1 MNETCNCHDRDE
13 GLPAVPVGLAGLVDY
28 APGAIVSR
36 TVAENGGGNVT
47 LFAFAAGQ
55 GLSEHSAPFD
65 ALVTVLDG
73 EGVFV
78 VGGQPHRVAAGQILR
93 MPANIPHAVRGGQ
106 PFKMMLVMLR
116 EKE

>member
-13 GLPAVPVGLAGLVDY
+13 GLPTVPVDLAGLVNY

-47 LFAFAAGQ
+47 LFAFAVGQ

-65 ALVTVLDG
+65 ALVSVLDG
-73 EGVFV
+73 EGEFI
-78 VGGQPHRVAAGQILR
+78 VGGQSHRVAVGQILR
-93 MPANIPHAVRGGQ
+93 MPANIPHAVRAGQ

-116 EKE
+116 EKK